1 MTQYLTADE
10 VKRLNASI
18 LGTPLVRDEPGLLS
32 AMARPQMVAF
42 YQGADIALQ
51 AAVLIE
57 GLVMSH
63 PFVDGNKRTA
73 AVAAIT
79 FLRLNRISLSYQPNP
94 TQDEFGL
101 RILALVQHRE
111 TVRQLADW
119 VRQHL
124 VPWP

>member
-10 VKRLNASI
+10 VRRMNASI
-18 LGTPLVRDEPGLLS
+18 LGTPLVRDEPGLQS
-32 AMARPQMVAF
+32 ALARPQIVAF
-42 YQGADIALQ
+42 YQGADIAEQ

-73 AVAAIT
+73 VVAAMT
-79 FLRLNRISLSYQPNP
+79 FLRLNGVSLRYQPSP
-94 TQDEFGL
+94 THDEFG
-101 RILALVQHRE
+101 RHILALVQHQE
-111 TVRQLADW
+111 TVNHLADW

>member
-18 LGTPLVRDEPGLLS
+18 LGTALVRDEHGLQS
-32 AMARPQMVAF
+32 AVARPQMVAY
-42 YQGADIALQ
+42 YQGADLAEQ
-51 AAVLIE
+51 ATVLIE
-57 GLVMSH
+57 GLAMSH

-79 FLRLNRISLSYQPNP
+79 FLRLNGASLSYQPSA

-101 RILALVQHRE
+101 HILAVVQHQE
-111 TVRQLADW
+111 TANQLADW